1 MDLRKKG
8 ELTAFFLCKK
18 HFSFYA
24 RLEIAEFSCS
34 FASKTLLKNDVLSD
48 ILLKTETY
56 ANRFMTLPKEES
68 KTQWSRFV
76 AGDNEAYGWLYTKY
90 VQRLYR
96 YGLHFTSDGE
106 DVKDCIHDVF
116 TGLYR
121 NRYHLVMPDNV
132 KVYLFVA
139 LKNRLLR
146 HLQNNNKYS
155 YNEEQEN
162 VPFLLEPT
170 VEEEY
175 IDLEQSERQK
185 KMIKKFLSVL
195 SPRQKEI
202 IYYRFIQEMQWD
214 EICSLMTLNYQSA
227 QNLLQR
233 ALQKI
238 REHFDVQNGGTFD
251 K

>member
-1 MDLRKKG
+1 M
-8 ELTAFFLCKK
+8 C
-18 HFSFYA
+18 
-24 RLEIAEFSCS
+24 
-34 FASKTLLKNDVLSD
+34 
-48 ILLKTETY
+48 
-56 ANRFMTLPKEES
+56 KEES
-68 KTQWSRFV
+68 KMQWSRFV
-76 AGDNEAYGWLYTKY
+76 AGDNEAYGRLYTKY
-90 VQRLYR
+90 IQSLYR

-106 DVKDCIHDVF
+106 DVKDCIHDIF
-116 TGLYR
+116 THLYR
-121 NRYHLVMPDNV
+121 NRHRLVTPDNV
-132 KVYLFVA
+132 KVYLFVM

-146 HLQNNNKYS
+146 HLQNNNKYD
-155 YNEEQEN
+155 YNEGEEEADA
-162 VPFLLEPT
+162 PFLLEPT

-175 IDLEQSERQK
+175 IDLEQSVRQQ

-238 REHFDVQNGGTFD
+238 RKHFDVRS
-251 K
+251 